1 MPVPTASSYDRETQT
16 DNDNNTRPT
25 GTAGNASLASADLYD
40 TSGRIIGAGSGGTV
54 SAPGYSASS
63 NAESDR
69 PAMSREDA
77 EQLYRER
84 MEDEYAKREGGA

>member
-1 MPVPTASSYDRETQT
+1 MPVPTADSYDRETQT
-16 DNDNNTRPT
+16 DNGNTRPT
-25 GTAGNASLASADLYD
+25 GTAGRTSLASADLYD
-40 TSGRIIGAGSGGTV
+40 TSGRILGTGSGGTV

-69 PAMSREDA
+69 PAMSGEDA
-77 EQLYRER
+77 DRLYRER